1 MDETAQLASN
11 ALVIKNNSKVVEAI
25 ALQKTVEA
33 SIVMTLLNISDTIVK
48 NGDVICQQ
56 FGITTQQW
64 LVLLHLAADPNI
76 AFIEDRNT
84 VRPIF
89 ASDLAEALNV
99 SRPNITNLVNTL
111 YEKGLVDQIT
121 DRTDRRKKFLT
132 LTDEGRKVLEII
144 EPYRHR
150 ANERLLAQL
159 TTEQKEQMLSALRG
173 SAETLLQDFGTN
185 KSNG

>member
-1 MDETAQLASN
+1 MNVSVQLASN
-11 ALVIKNNSKVVEAI
+11 ALVIKNNTKVVEAI

-48 NGDVICQQ
+48 NGDIICQQ

-76 AFIEDRNT
+76 AFIEDSNIN
-84 VRPIF
+84 RPIF

-99 SRPNITNLVNTL
+99 SRPNITSLVTTL
-111 YEKGLVDQIT
+111 IEKGLVDQIM

-132 LTDEGRKVLEII
+132 LTSEGRKILEAI
-144 EPYRHR
+144 EPFRHR
-150 ANERLLAQL
+150 ANARFLTQL
-159 TTEQKEQMLSALRG
+159 SSVQREQFLDFLRS
-173 SAETLLQDFGTN
+173 SAETLAQDFG
-185 KSNG
+185 K

>member
-1 MDETAQLASN
+1 MNGSVQIASN

-48 NGDVICQQ
+48 NGDIICQR

-76 AFIEDRNT
+76 AFIKDRT
-84 VRPIF
+84 IDSPIF
-89 ASDLAEALNV
+89 ASDLADALNV
-99 SRPNITNLVNTL
+99 SRPNITNLVTTL
-111 YEKGLVDQIT
+111 TEKGLMDQIM

-132 LTDEGRKVLEII
+132 LTAEGKRVLEAI
-144 EPYRHR
+144 EPFRHR
-150 ANERLLAQL
+150 ANERLLVQLSDPQRAQL
-159 TTEQKEQMLSALRG
+159 LNFLTS
-173 SAETLLQDFGTN
+173 SAETLAEDFG
-185 KSNG
+185 K

>member
-1 MDETAQLASN
+1 MNGSVQLASN
-11 ALVIKNNSKVVEAI
+11 ALVIKNNSQVVEAI

-33 SIVMTLLNISDTIVK
+33 SIVMTLLNITDTIVK
-48 NGDVICQQ
+48 NGDIICQR

-76 AFIEDRNT
+76 AFIEENNT
-84 VRPIF
+84 EQPIF

-99 SRPNITNLVNTL
+99 SRPNITNLVTTL
-111 YEKGLVDQIT
+111 TEKGLMAQIM

-132 LTDEGRKVLEII
+132 LTNEGRRVLEAI

-150 ANERLLAQL
+150 ANERLLTQMSA
-159 TTEQKEQMLSALRG
+159 EQKEQMLGFLRA
-173 SAETLLQDFGTN
+173 SAETLVEDFG
-185 KSNG
+185 KAK